1 MINRFIFVLATG
13 CGIGYMPGAPGT
25 FASVA
30 ALGMGYALTAFNGL
44 SPAWLALAAALL
56 FVPAVQAAKIAQK
69 RYLQT
74 DPQVV
79 VIDEV
84 VGQWVALSAATGD
97 NPRYWVL
104 GFVLFRIFDVLKPY
118 PIKKLECLSGGWGI
132 VVDDVAAGLYAMM
145 ILVLVRWSFG

>member
-1 MINRFIFVLATG
+1 MSNRFTLVLATC
-13 CGIGYMPGAPGT
+13 CGIGYLPGAPGT

-30 ALGMGYALTAFNGL
+30 ALVIGYALTAFSGL
-44 SPAWLALAAALL
+44 APAWLALAAALL
-56 FVPAVQAAKIAQK
+56 FVPAVQVAKITEK

-79 VIDEV
+79 VIDEI

-97 NPRYWVL
+97 NPLYWIL

-118 PIKKLECLSGGWGI
+118 PIRQLECLPGGWGV
-132 VVDDVAAGLYAMM
+132 VVDDVGAGLYAMM
-145 ILVLVRWSFG
+145 ILALVRWSLS